1 MSSLCYGR
9 FARPRPPGSFV
20 RSFVRTHACLPD
32 CVDLDGPAAQ
42 VVSAPATTD
51 TIANRNLL
59 RESQNT
65 VARLLP
71 DVAGTYTL
79 RLTVNDGAIACASP
93 FLAPPTLPVGLVEVL
108 VVRRRGR
115 TRVGWDGMG

>member
-1 MSSLCYGR
+1 M
-9 FARPRPPGSFV
+9 
-20 RSFVRTHACLPD
+20 
-32 CVDLDGPAAQ
+32 
-42 VVSAPATTD
+42 VSAPATTD

-79 RLTVNDGAIACASP
+79 RLTVNDGAMACTGP
-93 FLAPPTLPVGLVEVL
+93 FLALPTL
-108 VVRRRGR
+108 RGR
-115 TRVGWDGMG
+115 LGYWSCEGVDGRA